1 MSDFVSMVATTSG
14 EVWHV
19 AIRQLKSVIH
29 FVELE
34 HFPPFLRKSRDI
46 VKTPLPLLIATLVAV
61 FFGVVQVVARA
72 EPTEPVV
79 RVFETSRAAVG
90 KARPKT
96 RLAVT
101 PPAHP
106 AVGPLNYGEII
117 VRISAPGMRGV
128 RDVKTGAWQLE
139 TVRPLIP
146 GTTRVFLVQAELVR
160 VRTVLEARGGRQVA
174 RRIETAIEKL
184 GFRTV
189 RLTEGKSHVLQWEP
203 PGSDAPAARSI
214 APARAPKVEP

>member
-1 MSDFVSMVATTSG
+1 M
-14 EVWHV
+14 
-19 AIRQLKSVIH
+19 
-29 FVELE
+29 
-34 HFPPFLRKSRDI
+34 
-46 VKTPLPLLIATLVAV
+46 KTPLPLSVAV
-61 FFGVVQVVARA
+61 SVAVLVGASQVVAGN

-79 RVFETSRAAVG
+79 RVFETGRAAVG

-106 AVGPLNYGEII
+106 AVGPLNYGEIL
-117 VRISAPGMRGV
+117 VRISAPGMRGT
-128 RDVKTGAWQLE
+128 RDAKMGAWQLE

-146 GTTRVFLVQAELVR
+146 GTTRVFMVQAELVR
-160 VRTVLEARGGRQVA
+160 VRTVVEARGGRQIA

-189 RLTEGKSHVLQWEP
+189 RLTEGKSHVLRWEP
-203 PGSDAPAARSI
+203 PGDDDGPVGGPI
-214 APARAPKVEP
+214 APVTVPKAEP